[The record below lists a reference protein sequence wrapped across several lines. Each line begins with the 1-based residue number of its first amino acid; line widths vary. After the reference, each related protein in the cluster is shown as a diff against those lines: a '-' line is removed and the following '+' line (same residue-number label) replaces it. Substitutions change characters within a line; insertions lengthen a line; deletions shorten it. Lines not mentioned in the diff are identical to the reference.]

1 MGIPDIEVVVE
12 IFIRRAIATELALRS
27 RAGVQD
33 ISSVGRD
40 VPSEVLGTRLTR
52 GWINISVL
60 DIGTVDLLSTEG

>member
-12 IFIRRAIATELALRS
+12 VFIRRAIATELALRS

-33 ISSVGRD
+33 ISSVGGD